1 MCLNYIDA
9 YSDKMHST
17 KLKVMAEC
25 LALVSVT
32 EDCLLVTI
40 RQNKFVIS
48 RACCS
53 KLLIYF

>member
-1 MCLNYIDA
+1 MCLNYTDV

-17 KLKVMAEC
+17 KLKVVVEC
-25 LALVSVT
+25 FALLSVT

-40 RQNKFVIS
+40 RQNKFMIS

-53 KLLIYF
+53 KILI

>member
-1 MCLNYIDA
+1 MWLNYTDA

-17 KLKVMAEC
+17 KVKVVVEC
-25 LALVSVT
+25 FTVLSVT

-40 RQNKFVIS
+40 RQNKFMFN

-53 KLLIYF
+53 KIII